1 MVFEHVFGSTD
12 LLHVFCIS
20 AFVRVMLLC
29 MAVEGFLEAD
39 QLRRADAALI
49 GLRQVQVRS
58 SSVLS
63 S

>member
-1 MVFEHVFGSTD
+1 MVFEPVFGSND
-12 LLHVFCIS
+12 PPKV